1 MASYIK
7 RQMDLL
13 IGPGAAS
20 AVHVNTL
27 AYQIYQYVVTQPNPG
42 VAACISIALFILTAI
57 VTLANFRFLERRVNY
72 DV

>member
-1 MASYIK
+1 
-7 RQMDLL
+7 
-13 IGPGAAS
+13 
-20 AVHVNTL
+20 VNTL